1 MKVPVYLISGFLG
14 SRKTTVLLSMI
25 EKCRKEGMKTGIIL
39 NELGTKNVEETYFKE
54 QNVKTLLN
62 GCICC
67 SIQDDLNETL
77 RSFSEED
84 IDVLLIEGTGVANPI
99 DIEAALT
106 TPEFTRI
113 YELNSMITVVDGSHF
128 LEHQHFFTSSKEI
141 RKLLKQQISCANL
154 VILNKEDLI
163 TESSIMKIYKKV
175 SGMLKEDI
183 PVFRTAFG
191 NITETELFKK
201 RYGLRTPITN
211 ENHRDVGHRHNHSS
225 LRSIQIDGFA
235 EVDRLLFEKWI
246 TELPLEVLRGKGI
259 VRFKGEHMNYHFQF
273 ASGELRLL
281 QTVGEEMN
289 PIMILIGD
297 SLNEEKLNRNF
308 HSSMSE

>member
-14 SRKTTVLLSMI
+14 SGKTTVLLNMI
-25 EKCRKEGMKTGIIL
+25 EKCRKEGTKTGIIL
-39 NELGTKNVEETYFKE
+39 NELGTKNVEETYFKD

-77 RSFSEED
+77 RSFSEKE
-84 IDVLLIEGTGVANPI
+84 IDLLLIEGTGVANPI

-106 TPEFTRI
+106 SPEFIRI

-128 LEHQHFFTSSKEI
+128 LEHQHFFASSKEI

-163 TESSIMKIYKKV
+163 TESSIMKINKKMR
-175 SGMLKEDI
+175 GMLNDGV
-183 PVFRTAFG
+183 PVFRTTFG
-191 NITETELFKK
+191 NIPETELFKK
-201 RYGLRTPITN
+201 RYGLLTPMTN
-211 ENHRDVGHRHNHSS
+211 QNHSADGHHHNHSS

-246 TELPLEVLRGKGI
+246 AELPMEVLRGKGI
-259 VRFKGEHMNYHFQF
+259 VRFKGAPMNYHFQF
-273 ASGELRLL
+273 ASGKLSLL
-281 QTVGEEMN
+281 QTVGEEMK
-289 PIMILIGD
+289 PIIILIGD
-297 SLNEEKLNRNF
+297 SLNEEKLDRNF
-308 HSSMSE
+308 RSSMFG

>member
-1 MKVPVYLISGFLG
+1 MKIPVYLISGFLG
-14 SRKTTVLLSMI
+14 SGKTTVLLSMI
-25 EKCRKEGMKTGIIL
+25 ENCKKEGLKTGIIL

-67 SIQDDLNETL
+67 SIQDDLNDTL
-77 RSFSEED
+77 WSFSEED
-84 IDVLLIEGTGVANPI
+84 IDLLLIEGTGVANPI

-128 LEHQHFFTSSKEI
+128 LEHQHFFASSKEI
-141 RKLLKQQISCANL
+141 RKLLKQQISCANM

-163 TESSIMKIYKKV
+163 TESSIMKINKKM
-175 SGMLKEDI
+175 SGMLKEGV

-191 NITETELFKK
+191 NIQETELFKK
-201 RYGLRTPITN
+201 RYDLHTPMTN
-211 ENHRDVGHRHNHSS
+211 QDHSAVGHRHNHSS
-225 LRSIQIDGFA
+225 LRSIQIDGFT

-246 TELPLEVLRGKGI
+246 AELPMEVLRGKGI
-259 VRFKGEHMNYHFQF
+259 VRFKGAPMNYNFQF
-273 ASGELRLL
+273 ASGKLSLL
-281 QTVGEEMN
+281 QTVGEEMK
-289 PIMILIGD
+289 PIIILIGD
-297 SLNEEKLNRNF
+297 SLNEEKLNQNF
-308 HSSMSE
+308 HSTMSG